1 MCWPDEMCRLKNQTS
16 SQLPADLKP
25 VFSILQGL
33 VEQLE
38 LIPASNLTDDQLK
51 KLEDAL
57 LLIE

>member
-1 MCWPDEMCRLKNQTS
+1 MNRLQNQTS

-38 LIPASNLTDDQLK
+38 LIPASNLTGDQLK
-51 KLEDAL
+51 KIEDT
-57 LLIE
+57 LLIIE